1 VRSWNSPF
9 LGNMMA
15 RPRLSLKRIH
25 HHGWHRRQALVTS
38 TMAFTVLGFSSGC
51 TFALWRQSTWPKDHD
66 AGQSNMSRG
75 SYREDVAS
83 TRLQASRLASSG
95 PASMGCIA
103 AAVALGAFRT
113 RVARRASRSPAGW
126 RGDALKQSSLPFLP
140 DGSVDY
146 SSIDSNPVSQV
157 LMGTVR
163 SLLAKA
169 AGRDSPTPGYAGVI
183 ELVREVNDMEGTADQ
198 LQKKARKVFEGILP
212 SLGIGWIPPIWK
224 SYIQPYFPEW
234 AANSSFFLVFYLL
247 FPWLMGPMEGDDFE
261 EVEVPQSLRNIL
273 FFLPA
278 SVRLPQT
285 VKAERC
291 RFLEQSN
298 CASVCVNT
306 CKVPSQEWLGDD
318 FGMKVHIQP
327 NYDDFSCR
335 WRFGTQP
342 PPLMEDEAVMVPCF
356 SNCPTKIKG
365 SKDAFSLRQKILAEE
380 DERLARAVAELT
392 PDGTAWSDESL
403 STRSK
408 VAGQAGKCWSV
419 DEKREVRRE
428 EVVTSTGA

>member
-1 VRSWNSPF
+1 
-9 LGNMMA
+9 
-15 RPRLSLKRIH
+15 
-25 HHGWHRRQALVTS
+25 
-38 TMAFTVLGFSSGC
+38 
-51 TFALWRQSTWPKDHD
+51 
-66 AGQSNMSRG
+66 
-75 SYREDVAS
+75 
-83 TRLQASRLASSG
+83 
-95 PASMGCIA
+95 
-103 AAVALGAFRT
+103 
-113 RVARRASRSPAGW
+113 
-126 RGDALKQSSLPFLP
+126 LKQSSLPFHP

-146 SSIDSNPVSQV
+146 SSIDRSPVSQV

-163 SLLAKA
+163 SLLADA
-169 AGRDSPTPGYAGVI
+169 AGHDSPIPGFAGVM

-212 SLGIGWIPPIWK
+212 SLFIGWIPPIWK
-224 SYIQPYFPEW
+224 NYIKPIFPSW

-247 FPWLMGPMEGDDFE
+247 FPWLMGPMEGDDFA
-261 EVEVPQSLRNIL
+261 EVEVPQSLRNVL

-278 SVRLPQT
+278 TVRLPQT

-291 RFLEQSN
+291 RFLEQSK

-306 CKVPSQEWLGDD
+306 CKVPSQTWLGDD

-365 SKDAFSLRQKILAEE
+365 TKDAYSLRQKILAEE

-392 PDGTAWSDESL
+392 PDGTAWSDASL
-403 STRSK
+403 SARSS

-428 EVVTSTGA
+428 EAVTSAGA